1 MVILDGKRCLV
12 IGGGGAGI
20 GRAITRAY
28 GAAGAKVAI
37 ADLDEQSAHE
47 AAAELGGRGRPLTVD
62 VRSPT
67 DLASMIDESM
77 EWLGGLDVV
86 VTVVGGQVAFV
97 PAVPLHE
104 IEDGDWDTMYELNL
118 RYVARTLRL
127 ILPRLLHQGTGASIV
142 SIGSVTGVM
151 AAPGQAAYGVMK
163 AGLLSLSRTVAAE
176 YSCAGIRMNVI
187 VGGAI
192 ATAASS
198 EAEPDVW
205 VDEIPSGRYGTT
217 TEVAAAAVYLASDS
231 SAYMTGQ
238 QMVLDGGV
246 SVRGPFPS

>member
-1 MVILDGKRCLV
+1 MDLDGKRCLV
-12 IGGGGAGI
+12 IGGGGEGI
-20 GRAITRAY
+20 GRAIARAF
-28 GAAGAKVAI
+28 GEAGARVVVA
-37 ADLDEQSAHE
+37 DVDERRARE
-47 AAAELGGRGRPLTVD
+47 AADELGERGLPLTVD
-62 VRSPT
+62 VRSPS
-67 DLASMIDESM
+67 DLTFMVDQSM

-104 IEDGDWDTMYELNL
+104 IEDGDWDTIYELNL

-127 ILPRLLHQGTGASIV
+127 VLPRLLDQGTGASIV
-142 SIGSVTGVM
+142 SVGSIAGVM
-151 AAPGQAAYGVMK
+151 AAPDQAAYGVMK

-176 YSCAGIRMNVI
+176 YSHAAIRMNVI
-187 VGGAI
+187 VCGAI

-198 EAEPDVW
+198 NTATDGW
-205 VDEIPSGRYGTT
+205 VEEIPSGRYGTT
-217 TEVAAAAVYLASDS
+217 AEVAAAAVYLASDS

-238 QMVLDGGV
+238 QLVLDGGV